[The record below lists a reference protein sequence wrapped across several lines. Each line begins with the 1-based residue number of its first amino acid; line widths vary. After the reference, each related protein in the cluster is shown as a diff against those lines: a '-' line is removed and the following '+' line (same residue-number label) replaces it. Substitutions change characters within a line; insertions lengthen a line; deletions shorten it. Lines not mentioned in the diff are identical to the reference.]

1 MSSPMLEKQKTAKY
15 RDILLFVLGMLP
27 LTWMLLVKCRY
38 GFADIDESFY
48 LTIPYRLCQGDR
60 LLLNEWHLSQLAG
73 WILKLPMAV
82 FLRLNG
88 GTEGICLA
96 FRYLYVVFH
105 LCGSVILF
113 SLLRRRS
120 GLGAAVGC
128 LFFYLYVPFGISAC
142 SYNSMG
148 IDFLALAAVLLV
160 TCRKSWTDALSG
172 FCFAMAVLCCP
183 YLVILFA
190 LYGAAVIF
198 CRKQPETL
206 PFLGVRRFL
215 FFLVGVLL
223 PALCFLADVVPY
235 IPLRQYP
242 RILSGMLS
250 DPEHQESF
258 SFKLLQFIGIFPEHP
273 FLIVL
278 GLLTLAS
285 VKLPRVR
292 SIADILVLAVTALG
306 LWQGRDYINNLM
318 LPLNMAGLYFYI
330 VYRNPKARD
339 LFWGIW
345 IPGMVYA
352 LSIHLSSNQVYYAM
366 GSAFTVATPASVI
379 LILLTLNDRRKEMSP
394 SLSRCL
400 AAALVLVLAFQGGLE
415 GYLRWNQVFWSRSPQ
430 YQTQLLTEGP
440 HKGLLVTPS
449 AEETYL
455 TNLEKA
461 SHLAPGGSLLTISRE
476 TYFYLFGSRT
486 NSSYTAWLG
495 TRPEV
500 IAPYLDLYYDINP
513 DKLPDQV
520 LIQPDYRLCT
530 SYFTK
535 DLGYSVTCTF
545 DDGGVI
551 LRRPTQ

>member
-1 MSSPMLEKQKTAKY
+1 MLKKQKTSNNW
-15 RDILLFVLGMLP
+15 DILLFGLALLP
-27 LTWMLLVKCRY
+27 LTWMLLAKCRY
-38 GFADIDESFY
+38 GFANIDESFY

-73 WILKLPMAV
+73 WILKLPMGL
-82 FLRLNG
+82 FLKCAG

-96 FRYLYVVFH
+96 FRYLYVGFH
-105 LCGSVILF
+105 LCGSIVLF

-120 GLGAAVGC
+120 GLGAVLGC

-160 TCRKSWTDALSG
+160 SCHRRWTDILSG

-183 YLVILFA
+183 YLVMLFA
-190 LYGAAVIF
+190 LYAAAVIL
-198 CRKQPETL
+198 CRKRPETL
-206 PFLGVRRFL
+206 PFLGIQRFL
-215 FFLVGVLL
+215 FFLVGILL

-235 IPLRQYP
+235 IPVRQYP

-250 DPEHQESF
+250 DPEHQESL
-258 SFKLLQFIGIFPEHP
+258 SFKLLQLIGIFPEHP

-285 VKLPRVR
+285 AKFPKVR
-292 SIADILVLAVTALG
+292 NAADLLVLAVTGLG

-318 LPLNMAGLYFYI
+318 LPLNMAGLYFYL
-330 VYRNPKARD
+330 VYRNPKARE

-352 LSIHLSSNQVYYAM
+352 LSIHLSSNQVYYAI
-366 GSAFTVATPASVI
+366 GSAFTVSTPASVI
-379 LILLTLNDRRKEMSP
+379 LILLTLSDRRKEMSP
-394 SLSRCL
+394 TTGRWL
-400 AAALVLVLAFQGGLE
+400 AALLVLVLAFQGGLE
-415 GYLRWNQVFWSRSPQ
+415 GYLRWNQIFWSRSPQ
-430 YQTQLLTEGP
+430 YQTQLLAEGP
-440 HKGLLVTPS
+440 HKGLLVTPK
-449 AEETYL
+449 AQEKYL

-461 SHLAPGGSLLTISRE
+461 AHLAPGGSLLSVSRE

-495 TRPEV
+495 TRPDV
-500 IAPYLDLYYDINP
+500 IPPYLDLYYDINP

-520 LIQPDYRLCT
+520 LIQPDYALCT

-535 DLGYSVTCTF
+535 DLGYSLAYAF
-545 DDGGVI
+545 DDGAVI
-551 LRRPTQ
+551 LSRPNP